1 MRLQND
7 AEAGV
12 MTGGELLKRYAPRPV
27 EPAPVRS
34 AFFPLPDPRAAALD
48 RAVLALRRST

>member
-1 MRLQND
+1 
-7 AEAGV
+7 